1 MPWHK
6 IRKKCKID
14 PPYCI
19 MYISQLIYLEGKRK
33 GRQVRN
39 GGSKLARQLSPVLLI
54 SLLYSGYNLIRS
66 HFLDLI
72 RIKLRLQLERISSF
86 SNFRDKNFPCNLN
99 CFLKCI
105 EKKRNLTF
113 RESLFFTK
121 SLRKS
126 VHCNSK
132 YMYSPR
138 SGGSVSLS
146 PNFFWEITVASP
158 LSQSP
163 HLGILLTNFME
174 NCPLFPVSDGWL
186 FPFNVSR
193 VSCCRI
199 LYFWHGF
206 LKSIFQG

>member
-99 CFLKCI
+99 CFLKCV
-105 EKKRNLTF
+105 EKKRNSTF

-121 SLRKS
+121 SLWKS
-126 VHCNSK
+126 VHYNSK
-132 YMYSPR
+132 HTALEVGDLFRSLPTSSGKLLLHPPFPR
-138 SGGSVSLS
+138 AHTLGS
-146 PNFFWEITVASP
+146 
-158 LSQSP
+158 
-163 HLGILLTNFME
+163 
-174 NCPLFPVSDGWL
+174 
-186 FPFNVSR
+186 
-193 VSCCRI
+193 
-199 LYFWHGF
+199 Y
-206 LKSIFQG
+206 